1 MDKMSGGKKMSCLAS
16 LVFLLLTACQGGS
29 DVTSLSPPTIASSNV
44 SEVAQNR
51 VTQDQAFVSIPRT
64 ILAPVD
70 PRLFSPILPEFSFG
84 HAHMQEQP
92 LPWGNGPSNAQ
103 IASGP
108 WLLTGWE
115 SNVHQPWLQTFL
127 PNMPNANKIPYLYGY
142 VAAGMARAEL
152 GLQDCNV
159 GTPNLCQQ
167 GAIYLRQNQQRI
179 GQRYS
184 QIASQI
190 AQVWGTSRPL
200 LFHLEPDFFQYA
212 QTFNTQQQNPLSLSE
227 AQGILND
234 WIHRVKTVLPNAHI
248 VLDVAPWDPN
258 LGAWFAGMNMAQ
270 VSYVGLVGKVFP
282 ASNAV
287 IDANT
292 YRDIFAAA
300 GKPIIVNTAYGPGG
314 WSAGYQFSWDQRS
327 NLEAVARSGVIA
339 IIQTSQNPTHYQG
352 VINTFIQQPV
362 LPPLSGPTPT
372 PTTTPSPTPAPT
384 PIATPTPSATP
395 TPPPTLPPSPGQLQA
410 QFVLNNQWQTG
421 YCGVIRIR
429 NTGSNTVTGWQLR
442 FSLGTSTLASSW
454 NGTFS
459 ASGSQITVAPLDW
472 NRILLPQSQAE
483 VGFCANGG
491 SLPTQLVATTATS
504 TSTPAPTPTP
514 TPAPTPTPVPTP
526 TPTPAPTPIPTP
538 TPTSTPAVGR
548 LQLAHATQSDWNT
561 GYCYVFQIRN
571 SGSQAITGWNL
582 RFQLQNATIASHW
595 SGSLSQSGSQVT
607 VQPLTWN
614 QTVFPGQMFEVGF
627 CANKSSPSNYLPTNI
642 QLLQ

>member
-1 MDKMSGGKKMSCLAS
+1 MMKRWQG
-16 LVFLLLTACQGGS
+16 LLGLCVVMVAGCQAGS
-29 DVTSLSPPTIASSNV
+29 DLTSLSAPTTPTTAT
-44 SEVAQNR
+44 AL
-51 VTQDQAFVSIPRT
+51 QDQLPQEQALVTLPRAL
-64 ILAPVD
+64 LAPVD

-127 PNMPNANKIPYLYGY
+127 PGMPNSHKIPYLYGY

-179 GQRYS
+179 GERYS
-184 QIASQI
+184 QIANQI
-190 AQVWGTSRPL
+190 RQVWGVTRPL

-212 QTFNTQQQNPLSLSE
+212 QTFNTQQQQPLTLAE
-227 AQGILND
+227 AQAILND
-234 WIHRVKTVLPNAHI
+234 WMARIKTVLPNAHI
-248 VLDVAPWDPN
+248 VLDVSPWDPN
-258 LGAWFAGMNMAQ
+258 LGAWFAGMNMDQ

-314 WSAGYQFSWDQRS
+314 WSTGYQFAWDQRS
-327 NLEAVARSGVIA
+327 NLETVARAGVIA
-339 IIQTSQNPTHYQG
+339 IIQTSQNPSHYQS
-352 VINTFIQQPV
+352 VIQGFLQQPV
-362 LPPLSGPTPT
+362 LPPLGIPTPPPSPSPVPTPT
-372 PTTTPSPTPAPT
+372 PSPTATPSPSPTPV
-384 PIATPTPSATP
+384 
-395 TPPPTLPPSPGQLQA
+395 PGQLQA
-410 QFVLNNQWQTG
+410 QFVLNNQWQGG

-429 NTGSNTVTGWQLR
+429 NNTAQTISGWQLQ
-442 FSLGTSTLASSW
+442 FHLGSSTLASSW
-454 NGTFS
+454 NGTFTS
-459 ASGSQITVAPLDW
+459 SGSLVRVTPLDW
-472 NRILLPQSQAE
+472 NRILAPQTQAE

-491 SLPTQLVATTATS
+491 SLPTQVAVSAGGAIPTPPPTPTP
-504 TSTPAPTPTP
+504 TPAPTPTP
-514 TPAPTPTPVPTP
+514 TPAPTPAPTP
-526 TPTPAPTPIPTP
+526 TPTPAPV
-538 TPTSTPAVGR
+538 SGR
-548 LQLAHATQSDWNT
+548 LQLTHAVQSEWNT

-571 SGSQAITGWNL
+571 TGSQVVSGWIL
-582 RFQLQNATIASHW
+582 RFRLTHASLASQW
-595 SGSLSQSGSQVT
+595 SGSFSQSGSQVE
-607 VQPLTWN
+607 VRPLTWN
-614 QTVFPGQMFEVGF
+614 QTVYPGQIFEVGF
-627 CANKSSPSNYLPTNI
+627 CANKSAASNYLPTQV
-642 QLLQ
+642 QLVF